1 MPKFRYRA
9 LDSSGQMLVGI
20 IDAPSNA
27 AVLPELEKLA
37 LLPIEVSDATE
48 PRSSWRALFSRAPT
62 SEEITGISE
71 DLATLVHG
79 GVTLDRALLI
89 LSETSTRPAM
99 RQLLD
104 ELHRSIAGGHS
115 LAEAVAAHPSVFPP
129 TYAAMVEVAEAAG
142 TLDETLRVIAHER
155 RRGESLRRRVVSAL
169 AYPTFLIF
177 AALGVLVF
185 VLMAI
190 IPEFE
195 RALAGFET
203 GSEGST
209 SLVFAL
215 SRTLRANTNLFGV
228 LAILALLVVL
238 MAARSRAAKAFFM
251 RALGRIPGIREIV
264 RNERTVAFCA
274 TLGTL
279 TSSGVDISTALRLIR
294 DLMRDRR
301 SAEAI
306 DGVLASVRQGHRLSE
321 ALTEVDLLPKY
332 AVQMLRVGEESGEL
346 AQSAQR
352 IAAFYETRLDR
363 ALGRLT
369 SILGPAIMILVSF
382 IIAWLIIS
390 VITALLSVNEL
401 LL

>member
-9 LDSSGQMLVGI
+9 IDSSGHMLVGI

-37 LLPIEVSDATE
+37 LLPVEISDAGE
-48 PRSSWRALFSRAPT
+48 PRGSWRDMFSRAPT
-62 SEEITGISE
+62 GEEITGLTE
-71 DLATLVHG
+71 DLATLVRG

-89 LSETSTRPAM
+89 LSETTSRTAM
-99 RQLLD
+99 RRLLE
-104 ELHRSIAGGHS
+104 ELHRSIAAGHS
-115 LAEAVAAHPSVFPP
+115 LAEAVAAHPAVFPR
-129 TYAAMVEVAEAAG
+129 TYAAMVEVAEVAG

-155 RRGESLRRRVVSAL
+155 RRSEGLRRRVMSAL
-169 AYPTFLIF
+169 TYPSFLTV

-195 RALAGFET
+195 RALSGLQSGQD
-203 GSEGST
+203 GSAT
-209 SLVFAL
+209 LVFAL
-215 SRTLRANTNLFGV
+215 SRTLRENTNLIGTI
-228 LAILALLVVL
+228 AILGLLLVL
-238 MAARSRAAKAFFM
+238 LAARSKSAKALFM
-251 RALGRIPGIREIV
+251 RGLGRIPGIREIV

-279 TSSGVDISTALRLIR
+279 TSSGVDISTSLRLVR

-301 SAEAI
+301 SAETI
-306 DGVLASVRQGHRLSE
+306 DRVLASVRQGHRLSE
-321 ALTEVDLLPKY
+321 ALLETDLMPNY

-346 AQSAQR
+346 APAAMR
-352 IAAFYETRLDR
+352 IGIFYETRLDR

-369 SILGPAIMILVSF
+369 SILGPAIMILVSLL
-382 IIAWLIIS
+382 IAWLIIS

-401 LL
+401 IL